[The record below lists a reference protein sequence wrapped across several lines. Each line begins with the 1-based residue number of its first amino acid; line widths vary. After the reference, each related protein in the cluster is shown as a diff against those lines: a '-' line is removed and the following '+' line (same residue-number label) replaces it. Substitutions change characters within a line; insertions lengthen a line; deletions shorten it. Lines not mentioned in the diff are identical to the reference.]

1 MPSSDIISSSEKLA
15 KQKLTIA
22 FAESATAGRL
32 AAEFSLTPF
41 AGEVLCGGI
50 VCYNVCIKKDVLGVS
65 DELINKYTPES
76 AEVTEA
82 LAVQLS
88 QIMPADIHIAVTG
101 LTKPGGSETPE
112 KPVGSMFIHIR
123 HKARDYRDYNVFDGS
138 PESIVL
144 QTANRVAQLLL
155 DII

>member
-1 MPSSDIISSSEKLA
+1 M
-15 KQKLTIA
+15 
-22 FAESATAGRL
+22 
-32 AAEFSLTPF
+32 
-41 AGEVLCGGI
+41 GI
-50 VCYNVCIKKDVLGVS
+50 S
-65 DELINKYTPES
+65 DELIDKYTPES

-88 QIMPADIHIAVTG
+88 QIIPADIHIAITG

-123 HKARDYRDYNVFDGS
+123 HKAQNYRDCRVFEGN

-144 QTANRVAQLLL
+144 QTASRVALLL
-155 DII
+155 LEIV